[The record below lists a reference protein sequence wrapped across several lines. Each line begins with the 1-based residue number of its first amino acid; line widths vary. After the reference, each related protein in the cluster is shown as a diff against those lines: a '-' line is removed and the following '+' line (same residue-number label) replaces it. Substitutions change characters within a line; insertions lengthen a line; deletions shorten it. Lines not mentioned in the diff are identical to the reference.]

1 MHTEASAGR
10 PNPTM
15 ANPMVQKA
23 ESHAEFVRRSCA
35 GVVGSLLVPQ
45 SEGYV
50 IAAWERCLS
59 DYRLEPG
66 GNPPSERVGSKILE
80 KRRAQL
86 GPLAQ
91 IVRAEMRRLFGQ
103 IAPSHYLL
111 LFTDADGVILERMC
125 EPGHEELLRRVD
137 LAPGFIWDERHEGTN
152 GPGTCLHDRRPRLV
166 HREEHFFAR
175 NVRMTCSA
183 APLWGPNGQLL
194 GVLDASH
201 FDCPDSR
208 ESQGPTLA
216 LVGTSTRII
225 EQSYFT
231 SSFKD
236 CWILRFHDQAEM
248 VGQLHAAM
256 LAVDE
261 NGRIR
266 AADSTAPA
274 RLGLDGYEALV
285 GRSIEE
291 LFDIPPSRFFADA
304 QSRPY
309 QISPVTSRDRH
320 LLYAGIWPP
329 QEPPPA
335 LWTAKAA
342 PSPRASRRADLSA
355 HRLGDPVMAY
365 NVWCAERVMDR
376 DIHILLQGET
386 GTGKDTFARAI
397 HHSGERRDKPFV
409 ALSCAAIPETLIE
422 SELFGYD
429 AGAFTGARTG
439 GMRGKVVAAHNG
451 ILFLDEIGDMP
462 LGLQARLLRL
472 LEEKE
477 VMPLG
482 SSRAITVDV
491 RLISATNRDLG
502 RMVLEGSFRKDL
514 YYRLSGLTLTLPPL
528 RERRDIDQLIRAIA
542 AEENADAPVAFAP
555 DAFAALLAHSW
566 PGNIRELKNR
576 LATAI
581 ALAGG
586 QRIERA
592 HLGPCLGADPV
603 AGALA
608 APAHA
613 QAPAEERAP
622 DGAVSRAT
630 PLAAAERERLLFE
643 LKRRHWNATATAAAL
658 GISRNTLYRKL
669 RKHGVRVGAGESEE
683 G

>member
-1 MHTEASAGR
+1 MPPEISAGQTT
-10 PNPTM
+10 P
-15 ANPMVQKA
+15 AVQKA
-23 ESHAEFVRRSCA
+23 ESHAAFVRQSCA
-35 GVVGSLLVPQ
+35 GVVGSLLSPQ
-45 SEGYV
+45 TETYV
-50 IAAWERCLS
+50 VAAWERCLS

-66 GNPPSERVGSKILE
+66 GNPQSERVGSKILE

-194 GVLDASH
+194 GALDASH

-208 ESQGPTLA
+208 GSQGPTLA

-248 VGQLHAAM
+248 VGHLHAAM

-261 NGRIR
+261 HGRIR

-274 RLGLDGYEALV
+274 RLGLDSYEALV
-285 GRSIEE
+285 GRSMEE
-291 LFDIPPSRFFADA
+291 LFDIPASRFFADA
-304 QSRPY
+304 QARPY
-309 QISPVTSRDRH
+309 QIWPATSRNRH

-335 LWTAKAA
+335 LWPAKGAA
-342 PSPRASRRADLSA
+342 AGRSSPRADLSA
-355 HRLGDPVMAY
+355 HRLGDPVMAH

-376 DIHILLQGET
+376 DIHMLLQGET

-397 HHSGERRDKPFV
+397 HQSGERRDKPFV

-439 GMRGKVVAAHNG
+439 GVRGKVVAAHNG

-491 RLISATNRDLG
+491 RVISATNRDLG
-502 RMVLEGSFRKDL
+502 RMVLEGGFRKDL

-528 RERRDIDQLIRAIA
+528 RERRDISELIRAIA
-542 AEENADAPVAFAP
+542 AEENAGAPVAFAP
-555 DAFAALLAHSW
+555 DALAALLAHRW
-566 PGNIRELKNR
+566 PGNIRELRNR

-586 QRIERA
+586 QRIEPA
-592 HLGPCLGADPV
+592 HLGRDFSAV
-603 AGALA
+603 ARAEQAPRIETALA
-608 APAHA
+608 ETAS
-613 QAPAEERAP
+613 QAN
-622 DGAVSRAT
+622 

-669 RKHGVRVGAGESEE
+669 RKHGVRVGPAEIEE

>member
-1 MHTEASAGR
+1 MRREDSADPSNG
-10 PNPTM
+10 
-15 ANPMVQKA
+15 AGQKA
-23 ESHAEFVRRSCA
+23 ESHAEFVRRSCS
-35 GVVGSLLVPQ
+35 GIVGSLLKTQAEP
-45 SEGYV
+45 YV
-50 IAAWERCLS
+50 VAAWERCLR
-59 DYRLEPG
+59 DYHLEPG
-66 GNPPSERVGSKILE
+66 GNPPSERVGSKLLE

-111 LFTDADGVILERMC
+111 LLTDAEGLILERMC

-152 GPGTCLHDRRPRLV
+152 GPGTCLHDRKARLV

-194 GVLDASH
+194 GALDASH

-208 ESQGPTLA
+208 QSQVPTVA
-216 LVGTSTRII
+216 LVSTSTRII

-236 CWILRFHDQAEM
+236 CWVLRFHDQVEM
-248 VGQLHAAM
+248 VSQLHAAM

-261 NGRIR
+261 HGRIR
-266 AADSTAPA
+266 ASDSTAPA
-274 RLGLDGYEALV
+274 RLGIESHDALV

-291 LFDIPPSRFFADA
+291 LLDLSVSRFFSDA
-304 QSRPY
+304 QARPY
-309 QISPVTSRDRH
+309 QIWPTASRAGH

-329 QEPPPA
+329 QEPPPPIGA
-335 LWTAKAA
+335 TKGIVLQ
-342 PSPRASRRADLSA
+342 PRQRADLA
-355 HRLGDPVMAY
+355 RHRLGDPAMAH
-365 NVWCAERVMDR
+365 NVWCAERVMNR
-376 DIHILLQGET
+376 DIHVLLHGET
-386 GTGKDTFARAI
+386 GTGKDTFARAV
-397 HHSGERRDKPFV
+397 HQSGERRDKPFV

-429 AGAFTGARTG
+429 AGAFTGARAG
-439 GMRGKVVAAHNG
+439 GMRGKVVAAHGG

-462 LGLQARLLRL
+462 LALQARLLRL

-482 SSRAITVDV
+482 SSRPISIDV
-491 RLISATNRDLG
+491 RVISATNRDLAG
-502 RMVLEGSFRKDL
+502 MVEEGSFRKDL
-514 YYRLSGLTLTLPPL
+514 YYRLSGLVLTLPPL
-528 RERRDIDQLIRAIA
+528 RERQDIEQLIRAIS
-542 AEENADAPVAFAP
+542 AEENDGVPVSIAHEAMS
-555 DAFAALLAHSW
+555 ALLAHRW
-566 PGNIRELKNR
+566 PGNIRELRNT

-581 ALAGG
+581 ALAAGG
-586 QRIERA
+586 RIEPA
-592 HLGPCLGADPV
+592 HLGAGFAAKPGAAAADETPLPSHAV
-603 AGALA
+603 A
-608 APAHA
+608 
-613 QAPAEERAP
+613 RANE
-622 DGAVSRAT
+622 AN
-630 PLAAAERERLLFE
+630 PLAAAERERMLLE

-669 RKHGVRVGAGESEE
+669 RRHGVQLGQEETTES
-683 G
+683 

>member
-1 MHTEASAGR
+1 MHTEVSAGQ
-10 PNPTM
+10 T
-15 ANPMVQKA
+15 NPMVQKA

-59 DYRLEPG
+59 EYRLEPG

-194 GVLDASH
+194 GALDASH

-225 EQSYFT
+225 EQSYLT

-261 NGRIR
+261 HGRIR

-309 QISPVTSRDRH
+309 QI
-320 LLYAGIWPP
+320 LAGDQP
-329 QEPPPA
+329 EPPSP
-335 LWTAKAA
+335 LCRDLAA
-342 PSPRASRRADLSA
+342 
-355 HRLGDPVMAY
+355 
-365 NVWCAERVMDR
+365 
-376 DIHILLQGET
+376 
-386 GTGKDTFARAI
+386 
-397 HHSGERRDKPFV
+397 
-409 ALSCAAIPETLIE
+409 
-422 SELFGYD
+422 
-429 AGAFTGARTG
+429 AGA
-439 GMRGKVVAAHNG
+439 AAH
-451 ILFLDEIGDMP
+451 
-462 LGLQARLLRL
+462 
-472 LEEKE
+472 
-477 VMPLG
+477 
-482 SSRAITVDV
+482 
-491 RLISATNRDLG
+491 
-502 RMVLEGSFRKDL
+502 
-514 YYRLSGLTLTLPPL
+514 
-528 RERRDIDQLIRAIA
+528 
-542 AEENADAPVAFAP
+542 
-555 DAFAALLAHSW
+555 
-566 PGNIRELKNR
+566 
-576 LATAI
+576 
-581 ALAGG
+581 ALAG
-586 QRIERA
+586 
-592 HLGPCLGADPV
+592 
-603 AGALA
+603 
-608 APAHA
+608 
-613 QAPAEERAP
+613 
-622 DGAVSRAT
+622 
-630 PLAAAERERLLFE
+630 
-643 LKRRHWNATATAAAL
+643 
-658 GISRNTLYRKL
+658 
-669 RKHGVRVGAGESEE
+669 E